1 MSNYF
6 FISEKESK
14 SKRLIVLPVKGQ
26 KDGSGVDI
34 VETKKV
40 QCPKNVR
47 ESRPE
52 KCIFVSS
59 KITLD
64 KSGKFYRIGKD
75 FRQLTTKD
83 ASYTEFEKLVGKE
96 YIGTSYIVDDAKEK
110 TLFET
115 IISDKALKA
124 PTSKDDGFFV
134 TDDDWRLLVR
144 NIREH
149 VNTLIIGPTG
159 SGKTS
164 ICKEVC
170 KKLGLKLYIFDMGS
184 MIDPISSLLG
194 VHRLVKGGSV
204 FDYAKFTKVIQEP
217 CVILFDELSRASLA
231 AMNILF
237 PCLDDRRT
245 LSVEVAGSTDVR
257 DIKVHPEVTFMAT
270 ANVGVEYSGTNS
282 MDRAL
287 VNRFF
292 PLELGCI
299 PATEETSVLI
309 NRTGIDKKTSDL
321 IVKVADNIR
330 SLCTNKQEI
339 STSLS
344 IRETLMVAKLVS
356 DGWDLG
362 KAMELIYL
370 PLYEGTKSIGERST
384 VYKTISSY

>member
-6 FISEKESK
+6 FISQKDK
-14 SKRLIVLPVKGQ
+14 SKKLIVLPLKGQ
-26 KDGSGVDI
+26 KLDSGTNID
-34 VETKKV
+34 ETKKV
-40 QCPKNVR
+40 QCSKVIR

-52 KCIFVSS
+52 KTIYVSS
-59 KITLD
+59 KITVD
-64 KSGKFYRIGKD
+64 KSGKFYRAGKD
-75 FRQLTTKD
+75 FRRLNIKD
-83 ASYTEFEKLVGKE
+83 AVYNEFEGLVGKDYASLGYLVE
-96 YIGTSYIVDDAKEK
+96 GDIKR

-115 IISDKALKA
+115 IISDKTLNA

-149 VNTLIIGPTG
+149 VNTLIIGMTG

-164 ICKEVC
+164 VVKEVC
-170 KKLGLKLYIFDMGS
+170 KRMKKKLYIFDMGS

-231 AMNILF
+231 SMNILF

-245 LSVEVAGSTDVR
+245 LSVEVAGSDDIR

-299 PATEETSVLI
+299 PAQEETMVLI
-309 NRTGIDKKTSDL
+309 NRTGIDKKTSEL

-370 PLYEGTKSIGERST
+370 PLYEGTKAIGERST

>member
-14 SKRLIVLPVKGQ
+14 SKKLIVLPIKGQ

-34 VETKKV
+34 IETKKV

-96 YIGTSYIVDDAKEK
+96 SIGTSYMVDDVIEK

-115 IISDKALKA
+115 IVSDKALKA

>member
-6 FISEKESK
+6 FVSEKDK
-14 SKRLIVLPVKGQ
+14 SKKLIVLPLKGQ
-26 KDGSGVDI
+26 KDGSGVEI
-34 VETKKV
+34 VETKRV
-40 QCPKNVR
+40 QCSKDIR

-52 KCIFVSS
+52 KSVFVSS

-75 FRQLTTKD
+75 FRKLTPKD
-83 ASYTEFEKLVGKE
+83 AAYAEFEKLVGKS
-96 YIGTSYIVDDAKEK
+96 YIGTSYLVDDSKEK
-110 TLFET
+110 TLFES
-115 IISDKALKA
+115 IVSDKALKA

-231 AMNILF
+231 SMNILF

-245 LSVEVAGSTDVR
+245 LSVEVAGSTDIR

-299 PATEETSVLI
+299 PATEEIDVLI

-370 PLYEGTKSIGERST
+370 PLYEGTKSVGERST

>member
-1 MSNYF
+1 MNNYF
-6 FISEKESK
+6 FISEKNK
-14 SKRLIVLPVKGQ
+14 SKKLIVLPLKGQ
-26 KDGSGVDI
+26 KDNSGVDI
-34 VETKKV
+34 VETRKV
-40 QCPKNVR
+40 HCSKNIR

-52 KCIFVSS
+52 KSIFVSS
-59 KITLD
+59 NISLD
-64 KSGKFYRIGKD
+64 KSGKFYRVGKN
-75 FRQLTTKD
+75 FRKLTSKD
-83 ASYTEFEKLVGKE
+83 PAYAEFEKFVGKE
-96 YIGTSYIVDDAKEK
+96 FIGKYLIDDIKEK

-115 IISDKALKA
+115 IISDETLKA

-144 NIREH
+144 NIKEH
-149 VNTLIIGPTG
+149 VNTLIIGMTG

-164 ICKEVC
+164 VVKEVC
-170 KKLGLKLYIFDMGS
+170 KRMKKKLYIFDMGS

-231 AMNILF
+231 SMNILF

-245 LSVEVAGSTDVR
+245 LSVEIAGSEDIR

-270 ANVGVEYSGTNS
+270 ANVGIEYSGTNS

-299 PATEETSVLI
+299 PNTEETEVLI
-309 NRTGIDKKTSDL
+309 KRTGVDKESSKL

-370 PLYEGTKSIGERST
+370 PLYEGTKSVGERST